1 MKGASGSRH
10 IFLRLISTISLLFAQ
25 RMEELN
31 WLRHIR
37 VSNENDVVPVSPPP
51 RFAYG
56 AVYEKY
62 MHTGVNVHL
71 IPGEGNHEIAYQ
83 NPKTF
88 ASQLSLDSGERHT
101 VVDYWSRQNDDKG
114 DFGKQT
120 IEKLYETYRT
130 ESTESSEA
138 KS

>member
-1 MKGASGSRH
+1 MIGASGNRH
-10 IFLRLISTISLLFAQ
+10 IFLRLISTTSLLFAQ

-51 RFAYG
+51 RFACG
-56 AVYEKY
+56 GLYEKY
-62 MHTGVNVHL
+62 MHTGMNVHL

-88 ASQLSLDSGERHT
+88 ASQVSWNSKERHA
-101 VVDYWSRQNDDKG
+101 VVDYWTRQNEDKG

-130 ESTESSEA
+130 ESSEA

>member
-1 MKGASGSRH
+1 MKGASGNRH
-10 IFLRLISTISLLFAQ
+10 IFLRLISTTSLLFAQ
-25 RMEELN
+25 RLEELN

-37 VSNENDVVPVSPPP
+37 VSNENDLVPVIPPP

-56 AVYEKY
+56 ILYEKY
-62 MHTGVNVHL
+62 MHTGINVHL
-71 IPGEGNHEIAYQ
+71 IPGEGTHEIAYQ

-88 ASQLSLDSGERHT
+88 ASQFSFSPGERHA
-101 VVDYWSRQNDDKG
+101 VVDYWTRQNEDKG

-120 IEKLYETYRT
+120 IENLYDTFR
-130 ESTESSEA
+130 TESSEA